1 MNNINQRQNTF
12 ESLSLLKLQRYK
24 YNQVSKWEVG
34 QFLLA
39 VVLPVIISVIELFN
53 IPTKMI
59 VFLNFF
65 GFLGIVVLFISECFT
80 AKYKTYAA
88 QVQYIFDTRLYGMKQ
103 NKLISKLVVD
113 ELLVESKN
121 DKIQNITGVKNW
133 YSIDDNLELN
143 NAIFSCQKQ
152 NIYWDTK
159 LRKLY
164 RRILTSI
171 CGIALLPIIL
181 IPIFKNLLFNVW
193 MYCLLFIASNIGYFL
208 KYFGSINE
216 NLKEQN
222 ELMNIINEYQLKRK
236 LTLKELQ
243 ELEEKL
249 YYYRANLI
257 KIPNWIYN
265 ITKKKMQ
272 EEANYRAQIESEKYK

>member
-1 MNNINQRQNTF
+1 MNDINQRQNTF

-24 YNQVSKWEVG
+24 YNQVSKWEVT

-39 VVLPVIISVIELFN
+39 VVVPVIISIIELFN

-59 VFLNFF
+59 VFLNFL
-65 GFLGIVVLFISECFT
+65 GVLGIVVLFISEYFT
-80 AKYKTYAA
+80 KKCKTYAA
-88 QVQYIFDTRLYGMKQ
+88 QVQYIFDTRIYGMKQ

-121 DKIQNITGVKNW
+121 DKIQNITGVENW
-133 YSIDDNLELN
+133 YSIEDNLELN

-164 RRILTSI
+164 RKILIYI
-171 CGIALLPIIL
+171 CSIALLTIVL
-181 IPIFKNLLFNVW
+181 IPIFKDLLFNVW
-193 MYCLLFIASNIGYFL
+193 MYCLLFIAGNIGYFL

-222 ELMNIINEYQLKRK
+222 ELMNVINEYQSKTK
-236 LTLKELQ
+236 LSLKELQ
-243 ELEEKL
+243 DLEEKI
-249 YYYRANLI
+249 YYYRTNLV

-272 EEANYRAQIESEKYK
+272 EEADYRAKLESEKYK